1 MQEFNKY
8 SWTLILSGSSPP
20 FENLDPAPLPKQKGE
35 GCTLWLGLCIIISG
49 QMESTYLQ
57 HYTLRYKRSVQSNRI
72 QTALIW
78 YCPFLNHHAP
88 HILTWGPH
96 QVLKSTCPPPPL
108 FSILWETQFSN
119 VSLKPKQLQNTKIY
133 IFTSVRFGKFQH

>member
-1 MQEFNKY
+1 MNFNPVRLLPPFWKFGPRPPPQAKRGGVYIMTWPLSYNYWPNGKY
-8 SWTLILSGSSPP
+8 VFAALHTAIQTFSAKQQNTDCTNMILSFFEPP
-20 FENLDPAPLPKQKGE
+20 
-35 GCTLWLGLCIIISG
+35 
-49 QMESTYLQ
+49 
-57 HYTLRYKRSVQSNRI
+57 
-72 QTALIW
+72 
-78 YCPFLNHHAP
+78 CPQ
-88 HILTWGPH
+88 ILTWGPH